1 MTISLDWK
9 ERLKSD
15 TIDFYENKIPQ
26 KYYDIDVLY
35 NIYPERIDNKVPQIV
50 VTYVAKILASKMA
63 KKADQYFDFY
73 DYIIA
78 NKGDYGITIFSYI
91 MASAIKKN
99 PDAYI
104 NYIHKVLNKTTH
116 QKNCNL
122 LLDKAVM
129 PLLTSNPNKYLYTV
143 LDWTNSDNDIL
154 VEGLKKLIIKFAGKQ
169 PKYLKPIFKKLET
182 AWLYASPEI
191 IKFNISF
198 LKSIYTL
205 DKKFYISIYQNY
217 KSTRNLIFAEI
228 LSNSIKVYH
237 PEIEELAQNWASS
250 GNVKLKKIGQLTL
263 KHLKKMK
270 KK

>member
-9 ERLKSD
+9 ARLKKD
-15 TIDFYENKIPQ
+15 AIDFYENKIPQ

-35 NIYPERIDNKVPQIV
+35 NIYPERIDNKIPQII

-78 NKGDYGITIFSYI
+78 NKGDCGIIVFAYI
-91 MASAIKKN
+91 MRSAIKKN

-104 NYIHKVLNKTTH
+104 DYIHKVLNKRDH

-122 LLDKAVM
+122 ILDKAIM
-129 PLLTSNPNKYLYTV
+129 PLLELDPDKYLYRI
-143 LDWTNSDNDIL
+143 LDWISPDNDVLI
-154 VEGLKKLIIKFAGKQ
+154 EGINKLIIKFVGKN
-169 PKYLKPIFKKLET
+169 PKYLKPIFKRLET
-182 AWLYASPEI
+182 AWLYASPEM

-198 LKSIYTL
+198 LKAICIL
-205 DKKFYISIYQNY
+205 DKEFYISIYKNY
-217 KSTRNLIFAEI
+217 ASTRNLIFAEI
-228 LSNSIKVYH
+228 LSNAIKIYS
-237 PEIEELAQNWASS
+237 PETATIAQNWANS
-250 GNVKLKKIGQLTL
+250 GNVKLKKVGNNTL
-263 KHLKKMK
+263 KHLKKLK

>member
-1 MTISLDWK
+1 MDISLDWK
-9 ERLKSD
+9 ERLKND

-50 VTYVAKILASKMA
+50 ITYVAKILASKMA
-63 KKADQYFDFY
+63 KNADRYFDFY

-78 NKGDYGITIFSYI
+78 NKGDYGFTVFSYI
-91 MASAIKKN
+91 MGKAIKKN

-104 NYIHKVLNKTTH
+104 DYIRETLTKSDH

-122 LLDKAVM
+122 LLDKAVR
-129 PLLTSNPNKYLYTV
+129 PLLESNPDKYLYSV
-143 LDWTNSDNDIL
+143 LNWINSANDIMM
-154 VEGLKKLIIKFAGKQ
+154 EGLTKLIIKFASKK
-169 PKYLKPIFKKLET
+169 PDYIKPIFKKLET
-182 AWLYASPEI
+182 TWLYASPEV

-198 LKSIYTL
+198 LKAIYDL
-205 DKKFYISIYQNY
+205 DKKFYISVYQNY
-217 KSTRNLIFAEI
+217 KLTRNLIFAEI
-228 LSNSIKVYH
+228 LSNSIKIYH
-237 PEIEELAQNWASS
+237 PEIEELAQNWANS
-250 GNVKLKKIGQLTL
+250 GNIKLKRIGQLTL